1 MFGGGS
7 FVPLSRLGPSILQP
21 PAVFSNPS
29 HDAAVAALIDQY
41 TQQYQQYTKIFDVYA
56 QESAWDQ
63 GFYQTP
69 AQGTVSPYQPPAP
82 TAPVRYYDFRNG
94 ARLVGT
100 DYVSQ
105 YENYVLRAAVN
116 LNQADGSNGFA
127 GIAGTDGCVG
137 SSSCSPIA
145 APFAPV
151 GQLETSLEAGYTTS
165 PAVTTTVTVTVPAHL
180 AGPLTPDMI
189 ATIQAHAIDAIANN
203 PWIAPSLDPLY
214 GSASQF
220 DVLNRHRRGR

>member
-1 MFGGGS
+1 MG
-7 FVPLSRLGPSILQP
+7 SRLLSNARTGHGFTV
-21 PAVFSNPS
+21 PATCANRS
-29 HDAAVAALIDQY
+29 
-41 TQQYQQYTKIFDVYA
+41 
-56 QESAWDQ
+56 
-63 GFYQTP
+63 
-69 AQGTVSPYQPPAP
+69 
-82 TAPVRYYDFRNG
+82 
-94 ARLVGT
+94 RLVGT